1 MIAAVLVTHNSAQ
14 FLPELLASIAA
25 QSVAPDMI
33 IAVDDNSTDNT
44 IQLLQDF
51 GVEILPSETTAND
64 ITTRIAQNFVQGV
77 IRASERGAEI
87 VVLGDH
93 DDIWEPD
100 RVEHQRDFML
110 SHPDIALVASDG
122 TTTSGHTLRSTFPVP
137 PTFNDMNRDQQ
148 WRYVAKHSIATGGAS
163 ALRPKALSTIEVPAG
178 WLHDRWWS
186 LRAVR
191 ESCMATD
198 THLVISYRISQ
209 AQQVGLDTGEQHNR
223 IRWAIKKISQAPLTW
238 RKMKDISSLLQ
249 QTR

>member
-64 ITTRIAQNFVQGV
+64 ITTRIARNFVQGV

-110 SHPDIALVASDG
+110 SHPDIALVARHEVRILG
-122 TTTSGHTLRSTFPVP
+122 V
-137 PTFNDMNRDQQ
+137 
-148 WRYVAKHSIATGGAS
+148 TGGQ
-163 ALRPKALSTIEVPAG
+163 
-178 WLHDRWWS
+178 
-186 LRAVR
+186 
-191 ESCMATD
+191 C
-198 THLVISYRISQ
+198 
-209 AQQVGLDTGEQHNR
+209 
-223 IRWAIKKISQAPLTW
+223 
-238 RKMKDISSLLQ
+238 
-249 QTR
+249 